1 MGRGVILD
9 QMDAAIKRANMDT
22 AETAAFFDKWIFN
35 YQHRKLMKLIFCH
48 QLTYEKAAE
57 QMRPEISVRQAKRD
71 VKLCVS
77 QLVRRL

>member
-1 MGRGVILD
+1 MGRGAILD

-48 QLTYEKAAE
+48 QLTYEKAVE

-71 VKLCVS
+71 VAQCVAN
-77 QLVRRL
+77 LKWRL

>member
-48 QLTYEKAAE
+48 QLTYEKAVQ
-57 QMRPEISVRQAKRD
+57 QMHPEISVRQAKRD

-77 QLVRRL
+77 QLARRL

>member
-48 QLTYEKAAE
+48 QLTYEKAVE
-57 QMRPEISVRQAKRD
+57 QMHPEISVRQAKRD

-77 QLVRRL
+77 RLARRL